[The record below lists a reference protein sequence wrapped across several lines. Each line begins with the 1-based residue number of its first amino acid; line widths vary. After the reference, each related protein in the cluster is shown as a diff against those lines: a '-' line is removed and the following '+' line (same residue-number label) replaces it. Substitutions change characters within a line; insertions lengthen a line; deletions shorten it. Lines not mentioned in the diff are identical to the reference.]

1 MNIRKILVTGANGQ
15 VGKEL
20 RKLSTAYPEIQF
32 LFLSREDLAIH
43 HFELVRNFFRSFQ
56 PDACINC
63 AAYTA
68 VDKAEADQEMA
79 RIVNA
84 ESVGVL
90 AAVCREHGT
99 RFIHIS
105 TDYVFDGAGSR
116 PYTESDE
123 TAPLNIYGVT
133 KRAGELEAI
142 AHNPDAVVV
151 RTSWVYSVFGK
162 NFVKTMKKLM
172 AERETVSV
180 VADQWGSPT
189 HARDLADCLLRIALA
204 DHWVPGIFHYS
215 NEGDITWFQF
225 AEAIRELTGSS
236 CVVNPIPTTD
246 YPTPAKRP
254 MYTVMD
260 KSKIMETYGVRLVPW
275 KDSLQACLEMLAR
288 EEA

>member
-20 RKLSTAYPEIQF
+20 RKLSAAYPDIQF

-43 HFELVRNFFRSFQ
+43 HYELVRNFFRSFG

-68 VDKAEADQEMA
+68 VDKAESERDMA

-90 AAVCREHGT
+90 AAVCREHGA

-105 TDYVFDGAGSR
+105 TDYVFDGSATR

-123 TAPLNIYGVT
+123 TAPLNVYGLT
-133 KRAGELEAI
+133 KREGEIEAL
-142 AHNPDAVVV
+142 AQNPDAVIV

-172 AERETVSV
+172 AERESVSV

-189 HARDLADCLLRIALA
+189 HARDLADCLLRIALSE
-204 DHWVPGIFHYS
+204 HWVPGIFQYS

-225 AEAIRELTGSS
+225 ADAIREITGSN
-236 CVVNPIPTTD
+236 CMVKPIPTAD

-254 MYTVMD
+254 LYTVMD
-260 KSKIMETYGVRLVPW
+260 KSRIRDTYGIHLIHW
-275 KDSLQACLEMLAR
+275 KDSLRDCLDMLAR

>member
-1 MNIRKILVTGANGQ
+1 MSIRKILVTGANGQ

-20 RKLSTAYPEIQF
+20 RRLSSANPNVLF

-43 HFELVRNFFRSFQ
+43 HYDLVRNFFRSFA

-68 VDKAEADQEMA
+68 VDKAESDQEMA

-99 RFIHIS
+99 RFVHIS
-105 TDYVFDGAGSR
+105 TDYVFDGTGTR
-116 PYTESDE
+116 PYTETDE
-123 TAPLNIYGVT
+123 TSPVNVYGLT
-133 KRAGELEAI
+133 KREGEQLAL
-142 AHNPDAVVV
+142 AHNPESVIV

-172 AERETVSV
+172 SERESISV

-189 HARDLADCLLRIALA
+189 HARDLADCLLRIAMS
-204 DHWVPGIFHYS
+204 DRWVPGIFHYS
-215 NEGDITWFQF
+215 NEGDITWFEF
-225 AEAIRELTGSS
+225 ANAIRELTGSA
-236 CVVNPIPTTD
+236 CVVNPISTAD

-254 MYTVMD
+254 MYSVMD
-260 KSKIMETYGVRLVPW
+260 KSKIASTYGIRLVPW
-275 KDSLQACLEMLAR
+275 KDSLSDCLTLLK
-288 EEA
+288 EEKG